1 MPQPPHEPEW
11 LRSLLNRITDTGGQ
25 QVAGLMSNLSVRY
38 RYRAEW
44 PDNAEQ
50 FTDFL
55 DLLGQYGIQYD
66 LQCERGQPTILL
78 FFKEP

>member
-1 MPQPPHEPEW
+1 MSQPPHEPESKW
-11 LRSLLNRITDTGGQ
+11 LRSVLNSITDTGGQ
-25 QVAGLMSNLSVRY
+25 QVAGLMSGY

-44 PDNAEQ
+44 PDDAEH

-55 DLLGQYGIQYD
+55 DLLGQHGIQYD